1 MPINPSQPAGE
12 TSIRTDR
19 AAAAEYE
26 TRPLL
31 TRAEHDLYR
40 RRLEELRR
48 IRDRDLPRLLRD
60 ARTFVASD
68 AVEEI
73 VQIGVDQ
80 AVADKRIAQLEALLH
95 EATIVDDDGDDRAIV
110 AVGRSVVVQYTRT
123 GDRRSFR
130 IGGIAGAA
138 GERLVSARSPVGQA
152 LLGHAQGHLVDV
164 TLPSGVEQRLLI
176 VAVGA

>member
-1 MPINPSQPAGE
+1 MQINPSRPAGE
-12 TSIRTDR
+12 ASIRTDR
-19 AAAAEYE
+19 AAAADYE

-40 RRLEELRR
+40 RQLAELRR

-68 AVEEI
+68 AAEEI

-95 EATIVDDDGDDRAIV
+95 DATIVDDDGDDRGIV

-123 GDRRSFR
+123 GERRTFG
-130 IGGIAGAA
+130 IGGIAGADR
-138 GERLVSARSPVGQA
+138 ERFVSARSPVGQA
-152 LLGHAQGHLVDV
+152 LLGHAQGDLVSV
-164 TLPSGVEQRLLI
+164 TLPNGAEEELLI
-176 VAVGA
+176 VSVTA